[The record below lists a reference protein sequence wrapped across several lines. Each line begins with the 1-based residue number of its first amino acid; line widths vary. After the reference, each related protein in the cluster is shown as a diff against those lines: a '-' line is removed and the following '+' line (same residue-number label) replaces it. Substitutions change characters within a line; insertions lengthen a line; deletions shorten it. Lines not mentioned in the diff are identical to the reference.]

1 MNKKIQGI
9 EIGRFFFACAIP
21 LLHISFQS
29 GLIID
34 FIRQY
39 ISRLGVPFFFVV
51 SGMFLIK
58 SIEKNGATTAL
69 KRYLIRI
76 GRLFGVWLIIY
87 LPIIY
92 KTFDS
97 VVSLLQHV
105 MFLTPAY
112 LWYLSGLLFASVPF
126 CLIRNRKLLSILA
139 IALYVLG
146 TFFSGSYRW
155 LINPISIYDKIFL
168 TTRNGLFF
176 GLPLMCIGELSWRL
190 KNYKPYVFIIGLL
203 LFFEIVFVGLH
214 SGSEDDRSMYFLLP
228 LFMLFFVVMLREW
241 NVSLKSSI
249 LGGMS
254 TAIYV
259 MQFGII
265 TISKILLRHIGIDSD
280 LAALVTYLF
289 VIVIPCALYFA
300 FRKTRIIKFLF

>member
-34 FIRQY
+34 FLRQY

-58 SIEKNGATTAL
+58 NIEKNGATTAL
-69 KRYLIRI
+69 KRYFFRI
-76 GRLFGVWLIIY
+76 GRLLGIWLIFY

-97 VVSLLQHV
+97 VASLLQHV
-105 MFLTPAY
+105 IFLTPAY
-112 LWYLSGLLFASVPF
+112 LWYLSGLLFASVLF
-126 CLIRNRKLLSILA
+126 CLIRNRNVLYIIA
-139 IALYVLG
+139 VALYILG
-146 TFFSGSYRW
+146 TLFSGSYRW
-155 LINPISIYDKIFL
+155 MINPISIYEKIFL

-176 GLPLMCIGELSWRL
+176 GLPLMCIGELSWRI
-190 KNYKPYVFIIGLL
+190 KNYKPHVIISGLL
-203 LFFEIVFVGLH
+203 LVLEIVFVGLH
-214 SGSEDDRSMYFLLP
+214 TGLEDDRSMYFLLP
-228 LFMLFFVVMLREW
+228 VFMLFFVVMLREW
-241 NVSLKSSI
+241 NISVKCSF

-265 TISKILLRHIGIDSD
+265 TISKIVLRRVGIDSD
-280 LAALVTYLF
+280 LAAFVTYIL
-289 VIVIPCALYFA
+289 VIVVPCVFYFV
-300 FRKTRIIKFLF
+300 FRKTRIIKLLF